1 MLTRLAGQ
9 DLLDPT
15 PPPALAFPLCIAL
28 FGFYTGPGDTWALDP
43 RDSTV
48 TTVNV
53 YTAAPTPY
61 LPCK

>member
-15 PPPALAFPLCIAL
+15 LPPALVFQGCIAM
-28 FGFYTGPGDTWALDP
+28 FGFYMGPGDIWALDP
-43 RDSTV
+43 HDSTL

-53 YTAAPTPY
+53 YTAAPTPF
-61 LPCK
+61 LPCM